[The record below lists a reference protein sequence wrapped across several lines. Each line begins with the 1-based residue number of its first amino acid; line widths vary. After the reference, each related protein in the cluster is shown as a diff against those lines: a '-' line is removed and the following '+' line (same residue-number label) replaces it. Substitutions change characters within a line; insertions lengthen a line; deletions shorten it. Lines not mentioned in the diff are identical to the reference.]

1 MSKFKVGDIVRII
14 GAEDTLIVIY
24 PQVLV
29 NSSALGDMVIT
40 RIMEEIEE
48 SPFACDKGKKLNK
61 VMVTIER
68 CDGHNFITCI
78 PNSNETLDHSYI
90 TLDEADLELI
100 EDRRM

>member
-24 PQVLV
+24 PCVLV
-29 NSSALGDMVIT
+29 TKSALGDMIVT
-40 RIMEEIEE
+40 RIIEEIEE
-48 SPFACDKGKKLNK
+48 SPFACDKGKKLNR
-61 VMVTIER
+61 VMVDIER
-68 CDGHNFITCI
+68 CDGHNFIKFI
-78 PNSNETLDHSYI
+78 PNSNETLDSRSI